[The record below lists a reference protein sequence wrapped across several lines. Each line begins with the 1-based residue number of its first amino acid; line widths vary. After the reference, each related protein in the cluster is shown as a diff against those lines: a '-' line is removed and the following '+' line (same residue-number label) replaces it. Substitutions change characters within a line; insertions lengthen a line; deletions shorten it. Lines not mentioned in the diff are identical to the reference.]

1 MDFIFIISLVVFAF
15 LAALVIILIKKIL
28 KIFIFIF
35 ILLVIFALA
44 FGFFIYQDASDIK
57 KNFISSNKLFLLVDE
72 QEILTGIIVTENQ
85 TFFIEENQV
94 NEYENYFKD
103 KDYESLLGANNKL
116 LLLNLDILGEKKGY
130 ELFDKNISREKLFDI
145 FRSEEPYKELTVNEI
160 KGSEIEKDKTKF
172 KGYIFEKIFADDL
185 IKPKNPF
192 KILILYKQ
200 GHLTVYPET
209 IFFKFVESIPTSFVD
224 KISDK
229 ITENIENIKENIK
242 EKI

>member
-145 FRSEEPYKELTVNEI
+145 FRSEEPYKELTVNE
-160 KGSEIEKDKTKF
+160 
-172 KGYIFEKIFADDL
+172 
-185 IKPKNPF
+185 
-192 KILILYKQ
+192 
-200 GHLTVYPET
+200 
-209 IFFKFVESIPTSFVD
+209 
-224 KISDK
+224 
-229 ITENIENIKENIK
+229 
-242 EKI
+242 